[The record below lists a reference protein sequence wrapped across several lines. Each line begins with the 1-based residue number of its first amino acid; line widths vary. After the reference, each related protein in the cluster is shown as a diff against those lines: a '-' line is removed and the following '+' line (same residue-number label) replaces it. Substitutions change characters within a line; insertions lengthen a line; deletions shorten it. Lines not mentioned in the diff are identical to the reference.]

1 MVQQGDDETPIPF
14 DAVKIRARI
23 EQSGLPIQELARLM
37 GVHRGT
43 VFTMLKNGMASPTL
57 VRRLFDALEA
67 NEEGR
72 RSRSIIRES
81 DEQVHRITSPKDW
94 SVFSV
99 ESPVFVAANGVN
111 YQVAKLRNTLNPNRY
126 ARGKLYDLRHLTPT
140 TLRNQEEHLLR
151 HSKICANLHGE
162 PRLPIHF
169 DIRRL
174 GEDSAWWVLD
184 EWIEGKPLSTL
195 MVEMPTV
202 DPTIAKVIGSEILLA
217 LGTLH
222 SHRIVVRELA
232 PERVIVTHDMT
243 RCVVTDFEMAKL
255 LDGNISV
262 RGKWK
267 LQTPYRAPEISKNFP
282 KPRSD
287 LFSWGVI
294 MSELLTG
301 DFHADE
307 KSLSKV
313 VKDNLIV
320 KLLLDCRKVVADDRP
335 KSSSDVLKIWNDWKI

>member
-1 MVQQGDDETPIPF
+1 MPEIDVAQVRNLIEKLGCSKQG
-14 DAVKIRARI
+14 
-23 EQSGLPIQELARLM
+23 LATLM
-37 GVHRGT
+37 GVERGT
-43 VFTMLKNGMASPTL
+43 VFNLLKTGNASQDTID
-57 VRRLFDALEA
+57 RLFLALKVA
-67 NEEGR
+67 EEER
-72 RSRSIIRES
+72 RSRSIIREL
-81 DEQVHRITSPKDW
+81 DEEIQRITCPRDW
-94 SVFSV
+94 DVFSI
-99 ESPVFVAANGVN
+99 ETPMLVAANGVT
-111 YQVAKLRNTLNPNRY
+111 YQVAKLRNTLNPDRY
-126 ARGKLYDLRHLTPT
+126 ARGKLYDLRHLTAT
-140 TLRNQEEHLLR
+140 TLRAQKEHLLR
-151 HSKICANLHGE
+151 HSKICASLHGE

-195 MVEMPTV
+195 MVEMTTV
-202 DPTIAKVIGSEILLA
+202 DPSIAKVIGSEILLA
-217 LGTLH
+217 LETLH

-232 PERVIVTHDMT
+232 PERIIVTHDMT

-267 LQTPYRAPEISKNFP
+267 LQTPYRAPEISRNSP
-282 KPRSD
+282 EPQSD

-301 DFHADE
+301 DFNADE
-307 KSLSKV
+307 KALSTV